1 MLKFSGTFFIVL
13 MLGSS
18 IAHSASPPSLRPF
31 YAATVKEYLDAC
43 KEHQATCSL
52 EVGTALIDKINVP
65 GVAEVCLES
74 GYDVHAILDWLSLHS
89 ETHQLPTEDGI
100 YLAAK
105 SLYRCR

>member
-1 MLKFSGTFFIVL
+1 MLKFSGAFFIIL
-13 MLGSS
+13 TLTTWS
-18 IAHSASPPSLRPF
+18 AHSATPPSLRPF
-31 YAATVKEYLDAC
+31 YAVTVKDYLDAC
-43 KEHQATCSL
+43 KVHQDTCSL

-65 GVAEVCLES
+65 GVAEVCLDS